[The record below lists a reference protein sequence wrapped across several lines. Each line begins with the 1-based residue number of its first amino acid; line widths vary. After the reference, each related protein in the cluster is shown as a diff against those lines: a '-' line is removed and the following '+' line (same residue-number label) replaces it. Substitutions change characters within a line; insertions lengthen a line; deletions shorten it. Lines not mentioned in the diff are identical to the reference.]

1 MATIRVTGVQ
11 MEVRPTKKENH
22 SRILNLIEH
31 GDCDIVVFPEM
42 ALTGYNND
50 FSDARTAE
58 AWNDIAA
65 MCRKAYTTAIV
76 GTGARFDGHPHIQAR
91 IFGDDGEVI
100 GTHEKLVPTQ
110 ADRAWARPGEE
121 LRVFNKGDLIFGCL
135 CGNDLWVAPG
145 FGPYTDHRLSYQ
157 LAKNHG
163 AQVIFHLN
171 HSGTDPQYKDYYEA
185 NLRLRA
191 KEAGCP
197 IVTVNA
203 CVPTGEINSASG
215 VIGADGKWMKQL
227 ARVGEHH
234 FTVDLEVE

>member
-11 MEVRPTKKENH
+11 MEVRPTKKENL

-31 GDCDIVVFPEM
+31 GDCDVVVFPEM

-50 FSDARTAE
+50 FSDARTEA

-65 MCRKAYTTAIV
+65 MCRKTYTTAIV
-76 GTGARFDGHPHIQAR
+76 GTGARFDGHAHIQAR
-91 IFGDDGEVI
+91 IFGDDGEVM
-100 GTHEKLVPTQ
+100 GAHEKLVPTQ

-121 LRVFNKGDLIFGCL
+121 LRVFSKGELIFGCL

-163 AQVIFHLN
+163 AQIIFHLN
-171 HSGTDPQYKDYYEA
+171 NSGTDPQYKDFYEA

-203 CVPTGEINSASG
+203 CAPNGEINVASG
-215 VIGADGKWMKQL
+215 VIGADGKWIKQVP
-227 ARVGEHH
+227 RVGEHH